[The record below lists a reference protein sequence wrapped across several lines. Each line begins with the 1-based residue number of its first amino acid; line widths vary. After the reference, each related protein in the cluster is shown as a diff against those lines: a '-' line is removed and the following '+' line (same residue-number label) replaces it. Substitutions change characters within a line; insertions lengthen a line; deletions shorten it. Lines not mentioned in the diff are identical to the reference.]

1 MLHRKQDNARR
12 SKPNLVTESDHMPYV
27 ISKFIWSRTA
37 ALSICLVV
45 PCAAVAADSSPASLD
60 RGFQLLYNLD
70 FDRAQEQFASYQQQ
84 HADDPMGPVAATA
97 ALLFSELNRV
107 GVLGTRFFDRDS
119 SFRSRPMPKADP
131 VLRDRLNSALQRAEV
146 LAGPHLASDPNDRR
160 ALLAMTLANG
170 LRADY
175 IALFE
180 HRYRV
185 ALRYTRDATNYA
197 RQLLAICGDCYDAY
211 IATGIS
217 RYLIGSLSAPTRW
230 ILRMGGFSGDKQQGM
245 AELRLVSERGHY
257 LAPYARILLAVAESR
272 EKNFTGARQLLSQL
286 RDEFPGNPLFTQE
299 LARLDTAAH

>member
-45 PCAAVAADSSPASLD
+45 PCPAVAADSSPASLD

-84 HADDPMGPVAATA
+84 HADDPMGPVAAAA

-131 VLRDRLNSALQRAEV
+131 VLRDRLNSALQRAEL

-230 ILRMGGFSGDKQQGM
+230 ILRMGGSLK
-245 AELRLVSERGHY
+245 LH
-257 LAPYARILLAVAESR
+257 
-272 EKNFTGARQLLSQL
+272 
-286 RDEFPGNPLFTQE
+286 RDEDSRTRVSWIVHVPSAGVRTDR
-299 LARLDTAAH
+299 RLDSTRRAQHGRTGLGGSRSHRWEWQLGGTLG